1 MPAVI
6 DVVHDNLPSSARRRR
21 PDSQRIASADPITSD
36 AASRICPSSQ
46 QGDDHELLRA

>member
-1 MPAVI
+1 VI
-6 DVVHDNLPSSARRRR
+6 DVVHDNLPSSARRRG
-21 PDSQRIASADPITSD
+21 PTASASRPLDPITSD